1 MWFGVVD
8 VRDVADLHL
17 QAMIDPSAAGERFIA
32 VSGEPVSLL
41 MVASILRERFPE
53 FAARVPNR
61 GASSSRSANHRRSS
75 SNKARQRLDWKP
87 RTSVEAIVASAE
99 SLIRLRLLETLN

>member
-1 MWFGVVD
+1 
-8 VRDVADLHL
+8 VRDVAELHL

-41 MVASILRERFPE
+41 MVATILRERFPE

-61 GASSSRSANHRRSS
+61 GASSSRSSSHRRSS
-75 SNKARQRLDWKP
+75 SDKARQRLGWTP
-87 RTSVEAIVASAE
+87 RTTKDAIVATAE
-99 SLIRLRLLETLN
+99 SLIQLNLLEVLD